1 MLAFF
6 IYFIDIKGKERFF
19 TPFKALGMNPLFAF
33 VMAGVFAKV
42 FGRIIRWTTEVVQN
56 GEVHEKV
63 WNASSWFYQ
72 NICVGI
78 VGESNRVSSLI
89 YALIYVAIFTLMAM
103 WLYRKKIVIKL

>member
-42 FGRIIRWTTEVVQN
+42 FGRIIKWTAETVSDGAVQ
-56 GEVHEKV
+56 EKV
-63 WNASSWFYQ
+63 WSASSWFY
-72 NICVGI
+72 NNVCVGI
-78 VGESNRVSSLI
+78 VGESNKISSLI

-103 WLYRKKIVIKL
+103 WLYKKKIVIKL